1 MTTLNILFKTTSL
14 CLAMALLVGCNDND
28 DNDSSTPAP
37 RSNQTVNILAFND
50 FHGNLETYINRE
62 LSLLEFHKRVLAQAK
77 DIEHPLLERLN
88 FLIIFSRNLDE
99 FFEIRVASLI
109 QK

>member
-50 FHGNLETYINRE
+50 FHGNL
-62 LSLLEFHKRVLAQAK
+62 
-77 DIEHPLLERLN
+77 
-88 FLIIFSRNLDE
+88 
-99 FFEIRVASLI
+99 
-109 QK
+109 

>member
-1 MTTLNILFKTTSL
+1 MIQFQFSSNIHTLCVFLCILIHQLIKMTTLNILFKTTSL

-50 FHGNLETYINRE
+50 FHGNLEPPKRYVEAANQMMHLKLYVF
-62 LSLLEFHKRVLAQAK
+62 LSV
-77 DIEHPLLERLN
+77 
-88 FLIIFSRNLDE
+88 
-99 FFEIRVASLI
+99 V
-109 QK
+109 